1 MLEKEFL
8 IRRKLTTKK
17 GPFSVVVQNE
27 YLRRK
32 FVASVV
38 EFLLQNGFDGFGLK
52 KLFFL
57 IYFFSIVNLFL
68 FSK

>member
-17 GPFSVVVQNE
+17 GPFSVVVHNE
-27 YLRRK
+27 DLRRK

-38 EFLLQNGFDGFGLK
+38 EFLLQNGFDGFGGK
-52 KLFFL
+52 KMF
-57 IYFFSIVNLFL
+57 LFL
-68 FSK
+68 FLPIF